1 MEKILTTLPG
11 NARWLSRW
19 DQGSV
24 LGFHQRYLLL
34 EYSPTWS
41 VMKFSI
47 HEKNNPWILLMI
59 WWLVYC
65 SFSTLIQLLLLVYG
79 QHVNHSVRHRINM
92 FAAAAYFSNMFH
104 FICVTI
110 CYVLQQ
116 WLICLWTLFTKFY
129 ITDTTTQCGNDLL
142 TLIFVCVIKAYS
154 IKASIRN
161 NIQWLICIM

>member
-41 VMKFSI
+41 VTKISI
-47 HEKNNPWILLMI
+47 HEKKNPWILPMI

-65 SFSTLIQLLLLVYG
+65 SFSTPIQLLLLVYG
-79 QHVNHSVRHRINM
+79 QHVNHLVKTKNKYVPSCSLFFTHVPFYMCNNMLCLTAMTGMFMDITYKILCHWYHYPVWQWPPDIN
-92 FAAAAYFSNMFH
+92 FCQCDKSIFYKGFH
-104 FICVTI
+104 
-110 CYVLQQ
+110 
-116 WLICLWTLFTKFY
+116 
-129 ITDTTTQCGNDLL
+129 
-142 TLIFVCVIKAYS
+142 
-154 IKASIRN
+154 
-161 NIQWLICIM
+161 